1 MEAIRINSALISVYN
16 KDGLEPIVRL
26 MHELGIVI
34 YSTGGTQSFI
44 EQLGIPVIGVETITD
59 YPSILGGRVK
69 TLHPKIF
76 GGILAMRTDEHLSQ
90 LVHYH
95 IPLIDLVLVDLYPFE
110 ETLRNTDE
118 DAEIIEKID
127 IGGISLIRAAAKNF
141 NDIVVIAAKEMY
153 GDLTTI
159 LHNNGISQLAHRKE
173 LARQAFRVSSSY
185 DHAIFNYFGGEKNQA
200 PLRYGENPHQKAWFE
215 GDLKDVF
222 DILQGKELS
231 YNNILDVDAALLVM
245 EEFYQGDP
253 CFAVLKHTN
262 VCGLAVRSELITAWK
277 DALAG
282 DPISAFGGI
291 LICNKIL
298 DLNTAK
304 EIDGLFYEVLIA
316 PDFEPEAIQLLSAKK
331 NRILLRL
338 KQLPLRKI
346 SSRTAINGILHQEMD
361 QMALDMDHIKVVT
374 HLVPTEDQ
382 KRDLIF
388 AERIVK
394 HLKSNAITLI
404 KNSQLIGMG
413 CGQTSRIDAAIQ
425 AIDKSR
431 KMGFDPAG
439 SVMASEAFFP
449 FPDCV
454 EIAAAAGIKAII
466 QPGGSVNDGKSIT
479 RADELQVAMVLSGIR
494 HFKH

>member
-34 YSTGGTQSFI
+34 YSTGGTQSYI

-110 ETLRNTDE
+110 ETLRNTDD

-185 DHAIFNYFGGEKNQA
+185 DHAIFNYFGGEKSHA

-215 GDLKDVF
+215 GDLKEVF

-262 VCGLAVRSELITAWK
+262 VCGLAVRSDLITAWK

-291 LICNKIL
+291 LICNKTL

-361 QMALDMDHIKVVT
+361 QVALDMDHIKVVT
-374 HLVPTEDQ
+374 QSVPTEDQ

-466 QPGGSVNDGKSIT
+466 QPGGSVNDGKRIT

>member
-34 YSTGGTQSFI
+34 YSTGGTQSYI

-110 ETLRNTDE
+110 ETLRNTDD

-173 LARQAFRVSSSY
+173 LARQAFSVSSSY
-185 DHAIFNYFGGEKNQA
+185 DHAIFNYFGGEKSHA

-215 GDLKDVF
+215 GDLKEVF

-262 VCGLAVRSELITAWK
+262 VCGLAVRSDLITAWK

-291 LICNKIL
+291 LICNKTL
-298 DLNTAK
+298 DLHTAK

-316 PDFEPEAIQLLSAKK
+316 PEFEPEAIQLLSAKK

-374 HLVPTEDQ
+374 QSVPTEDQ

>member
-26 MHELGIVI
+26 MLELGIVI
-34 YSTGGTQSFI
+34 YSTGGTQSYI

-110 ETLRNTDE
+110 ETLRNTDD

-173 LARQAFRVSSSY
+173 LARQAFSVSSSY
-185 DHAIFNYFGGEKNQA
+185 DHAIFNYFGGEKSHA

-215 GDLKDVF
+215 GDLKEVF

-262 VCGLAVRSELITAWK
+262 VCGLAVRSDLITAWK

-291 LICNKIL
+291 LICNKTL
-298 DLNTAK
+298 DLHTAK

-316 PDFEPEAIQLLSAKK
+316 PEFEPEAIQLLSAKK

-374 HLVPTEDQ
+374 QSVPTEDQ
-382 KRDLIF
+382 KLDLIF

>member
-110 ETLRNTDE
+110 ETLRNTDD

-159 LHNNGISQLAHRKE
+159 LQNNGISQLAHRKE
-173 LARQAFRVSSSY
+173 LARHAFRVSSSY
-185 DHAIFNYFGGEKNQA
+185 DHAIFNYFGGEKNHA

-215 GDLKDVF
+215 GDLKEVF

-316 PDFEPEAIQLLSAKK
+316 PDFEQEAIQLLSAKK

-338 KQLPLRKI
+338 KQLPLRKT

-361 QMALDMDHIKVVT
+361 QVALDMDHIKVVT
-374 HLVPTEDQ
+374 NLTNYH
-382 KRDLIF
+382 
-388 AERIVK
+388 
-394 HLKSNAITLI
+394 
-404 KNSQLIGMG
+404 
-413 CGQTSRIDAAIQ
+413 
-425 AIDKSR
+425 
-431 KMGFDPAG
+431 
-439 SVMASEAFFP
+439 
-449 FPDCV
+449 
-454 EIAAAAGIKAII
+454 
-466 QPGGSVNDGKSIT
+466 
-479 RADELQVAMVLSGIR
+479 
-494 HFKH
+494 